1 MDFMNE
7 NVVKRTM
14 EYQLQK
20 IMEDWAKVELNNIFM
35 MYGIRRYTRGAVLLQ
50 HVDKIPS
57 HIISAILQIDQ
68 KVDED
73 WPLTITDH
81 KGTFKSIARHNLGT
95 LESRINLPLRL
106 LIF

>member
-1 MDFMNE
+1 MNE

-50 HVDKIPS
+50 HVDKIPT
-57 HIISAILQIDQ
+57 HIISVILQIDQ

-95 LESRINLPLRL
+95 LESRI
-106 LIF
+106 